1 MRTLVAG
8 AAVLAVSV
16 APQALVH
23 ALLTQPVRRSE
34 LPAGV
39 TKVDVRTRQPGSTSK
54 RHHVVGE
61 VELDLA
67 GANGGRVVYV
77 VFPTRADAL
86 GNYDDGLRA
95 LKTLGGV
102 EKVRKT
108 LTGLPQPS
116 ILVDASV
123 NAVGITQV
131 TYVTGNVEIA
141 AQSLKIKAPNGGEKT
156 ALALASFA
164 LRHLHAVEA
173 RVP

>member
-1 MRTLVAG
+1 MKALLAALALV
-8 AAVLAVSV
+8 SI
-16 APQALVH
+16 APQAIVH

-34 LPAGV
+34 LPVGV
-39 TKVDVRTRQPGSTSK
+39 TKVDVRKRQPGSTSK
-54 RHHVVGE
+54 HHHVVGE

-67 GANGGRVVYV
+67 GANGGRIVYV
-77 VFPTRADAL
+77 VFPAHVEAL
-86 GNYDDGLRA
+86 GNYDDGLRV
-95 LKTLGGV
+95 LKTLAGV

-108 LTGLPQPS
+108 LAGLPQPS

-141 AQSLKIKAPNGGEKT
+141 AQSLKVKAPNGGEQT
-156 ALALASFA
+156 ALALARFA

-173 RVP
+173 RVR

>member
-1 MRTLVAG
+1 MKALLTA
-8 AAVLAVSV
+8 LALASV

-23 ALLTQPVRRSE
+23 ALLTQPVRKSE

-39 TKVDVRTRQPGSTSK
+39 TKADVSKRQPGSTSK

-61 VELDLA
+61 VELVLTGKTA
-67 GANGGRVVYV
+67 GRIVYV
-77 VFPTRADAL
+77 VFPAHQDAL
-86 GNYDDGLRA
+86 ANYADGLKA

-108 LTGLPQPS
+108 LPSLPQPS

-131 TYVTGNVEIA
+131 TYVTGTVEIA
-141 AQSLKIKAPNGGEKT
+141 AQSLKIKAPNGGEQT
-156 ALALASFA
+156 ALGLARFA

-173 RVP
+173 KLR